1 MNVTIKPDTVIKQK
15 ADIVYTYMD
24 NEILL
29 FNPNNGKYFSF
40 NKTGAFIWEQIKKP
54 ISFNE
59 LINIVCTKYNIDPN
73 ICKTG
78 IVNFLKQLYQKEMI
92 ELT

>member
-29 FNPNNGKYFSF
+29 FNPNNSKYFSF

-54 ISFNE
+54 ISF
-59 LINIVCTKYNIDPN
+59 
-73 ICKTG
+73 
-78 IVNFLKQLYQKEMI
+78 
-92 ELT
+92 